1 MCEPLT
7 LLALAGTAAAAGI
20 SYEGQQAT
28 VNAQNKANAD
38 WVAYQRAQAAK
49 AQAQDE
55 TLRQQSAAA
64 AAQSQAAASPQAQAA
79 QQAAQQQNLESQF
92 TRGTVGAAADQNR
105 ELLGGQTGAGAGVSQ
120 DISDAM
126 GARITAAARA
136 GQDRI
141 KALAALSSYGGG
153 YGGVAS
159 NVGTAITQ
167 GNQNIALAGD
177 MRTGV
182 AKTLGV
188 AQGVQPIQY
197 TQGSNIA
204 GDIAGSLAG
213 VAGNAFGSAYRAGQI
228 KMPSFG

>member
-20 SYEGQQAT
+20 NYAGQQAT
-28 VNAQNKANAD
+28 VDAQNKANAD
-38 WVAYQRAQAAK
+38 WVAYQRAQSAK
-49 AQAQDE
+49 AAAQDE
-55 TLRQQSAAA
+55 TLRQQAAAA
-64 AAQSQAAASPQAQAA
+64 AAQTQGAVNPQTQQA
-79 QQAAQQQNLESQF
+79 QQAAQAQNLGAQF
-92 TRGTVGAAADQNR
+92 TQGTVGAATDPNR
-105 ELLGGQTGAGAGVSQ
+105 ELLGSQTGSGAGVSQ

-153 YGGVAS
+153 YGDVAS
-159 NVGTAITQ
+159 NVGSAITQ
-167 GNQNIALAGD
+167 GNQAIALTGD
-177 MRTGV
+177 ERTGV

-213 VAGNAFGSAYRAGQI
+213 MAGNAFGNAYRTGKI
-228 KMPSFG
+228 SMPSFG